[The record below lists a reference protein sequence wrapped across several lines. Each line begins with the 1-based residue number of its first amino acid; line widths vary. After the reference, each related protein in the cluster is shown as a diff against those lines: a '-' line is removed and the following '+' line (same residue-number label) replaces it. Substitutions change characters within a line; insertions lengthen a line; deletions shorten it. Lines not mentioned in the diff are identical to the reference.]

1 MLAERTKHIV
11 AAQGDR
17 RFHCAEPATPSQT
30 TMMSDHSEPSPT
42 SPAQNGA
49 LVIVLVVGY
58 VFIQVAANLTVLKTV
73 SIVGDY
79 AIPAGSLLFALSF
92 TWLDLINEKLGNRRA
107 HVLVVT
113 TVFASLLLI
122 LWFELYLAL
131 PGSADWRANPSSE
144 RAVELVL
151 GSVPRIVIASLLT
164 NLIVENLD
172 VAVYHVL
179 RRRHASVPIW
189 GRSALSNTVSAPLDG
204 MLFPLLAFW
213 GTLPWSVL
221 SRIMITSA
229 VYKLVVAYVSVPL
242 IYTVRRRH
250 RRTRAE
256 EPSLR

>member
-1 MLAERTKHIV
+1 
-11 AAQGDR
+11 
-17 RFHCAEPATPSQT
+17 
-30 TMMSDHSEPSPT
+30 MMSEDHFRT
-42 SPAQNGA
+42 SRSSASQSGA

-73 SIVGDY
+73 SVVGDY

-92 TWLDLINEKLGNRRA
+92 TWLDLINETLGNRRA

-113 TVFASLLLI
+113 TVFANLLLI

-131 PGSADWRANPSSE
+131 PGSADWRAHPSNQ

-172 VAVYHVL
+172 VAAYHLL
-179 RRRHASVPIW
+179 RSRRASVPIW

-213 GTLPWSVL
+213 GTLPWSLL

-229 VYKLVVAYVSVPL
+229 LYKLTVAYVSVPL
-242 IYTVRRRH
+242 IYAVRRR
-250 RRTRAE
+250 RTAPAAE
-256 EPSLR
+256 ASLR